1 MKGYSTNNVAELLGI
16 NSETIREI
24 ARSGV
29 LDPERTGGNHYRF
42 SFQDIVILR
51 TAKELLDAGVRKAR
65 LNKSL
70 LELKQRLPAERSLS
84 SMRIAG
90 DGGAVVICQDEQ
102 MYNAESGQIHFN

>member
-70 LELKQRLPAERSLS
+70 LELK
-84 SMRIAG
+84 
-90 DGGAVVICQDEQ
+90 
-102 MYNAESGQIHFN
+102 